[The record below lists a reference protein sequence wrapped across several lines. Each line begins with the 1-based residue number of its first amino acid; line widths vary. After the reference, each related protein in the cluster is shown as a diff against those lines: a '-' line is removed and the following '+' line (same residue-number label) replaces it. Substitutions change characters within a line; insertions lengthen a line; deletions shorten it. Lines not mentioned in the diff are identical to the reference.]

1 MSNLFEPPAV
11 LRTPTWYGGP
21 PDESPLLF
29 PAEDYRVEHRA
40 GRSIVRII
48 VSGAL
53 IYDGIGPV
61 ESSPS
66 DVPF

>member
-1 MSNLFEPPAV
+1 MSSILEPNAV

-21 PDESPLLF
+21 PDETLLLF
-29 PAEDYRVEHRA
+29 TAGEYRVEHA
-40 GRSIVRII
+40 GQRSTVRII
-48 VSGAL
+48 ASGAL

-61 ESSPS
+61 EISPA

>member
-1 MSNLFEPPAV
+1 MSNLFQPPAV

-21 PDESPLLF
+21 PDESPLVF
-29 PAEDYRVEHRA
+29 SAEAYQAEHLG
-40 GRSIVRII
+40 GRSKVRII
-48 VSGAL
+48 ASGAL

-61 ESSPS
+61 EIAPS

>member
-1 MSNLFEPPAV
+1 MSNLFPPPAV

-29 PAEDYRVEHRA
+29 PAEDYHVQHTGDRA
-40 GRSIVRII
+40 KVRII
-48 VSGAL
+48 SSGAL

-61 ESSPS
+61 EIASS